1 MKKMLLLLFLIGILP
16 SCKDNKG
23 LVQTFVNQCNLIR
36 IEDKTFVLDDETTQ
50 NFDCLQFYRTND
62 LESKLF
68 FNNTYDNSIVEYDFA
83 SSRFI
88 RKIKFHK
95 EGPDGVGSSFFFRC
109 LNQDTILIYNYAMQR
124 LFMADCMGKVFDK
137 RAIKIDV
144 NLLQD
149 SLFMGPGFI
158 STRTNNPMIKIG
170 DEILLSGFLPKEQKG
185 ENGNNRP
192 VLAWYHLKDNK
203 IRYSDCYPEIYH
215 KGNWGGSFS
224 YRNPSYTLNDR
235 NELVLS
241 FAADLNI
248 RVSEL
253 GYAQREYRAGF
264 VSPKPVMDEMIYPGD
279 KDERHFFRS
288 ISYECIHYDSAR
300 KLYYRLVTLP
310 LEGEIPKKRP
320 VHKPLALIVLD
331 SDFEMIGYFELP
343 KADYLPNN
351 CFVSSDG
358 FHVQV
363 VSDNDDILRF
373 ATFMVE

>member
-1 MKKMLLLLFLIGILP
+1 MKYLLLLCIVGGLL
-16 SCKDNKG
+16 SCKSDKG
-23 LVQTFVNQCNLIR
+23 LNQSFVNQCNLHR
-36 IEDKTFVLDDETTQ
+36 TEDRTFILDDETTQ
-50 NFDCLQFYRTND
+50 NFDCLQFYRLNGV
-62 LESKLF
+62 ESKLF
-68 FNNTYDNSIVEYDFA
+68 FNNAYDNSIVEYDYA
-83 SSRFI
+83 SPSLV
-88 RKIKFHK
+88 RKIKLHK
-95 EGPDGVGSSFFFRC
+95 EGPNGVGGSFFFHY

-124 LFMADCMGKVFDK
+124 LFMVDDKGKVFDK
-137 RAIKIDV
+137 RPIKIDV
-144 NLLQD
+144 NLQPD

-158 STRTNNPMIKIG
+158 SARTNNPMLKIG
-170 DEILLSGFLPKEQKG
+170 DEILFSGFLPNELKG
-185 ENGNNRP
+185 ENKSNRP

-288 ISYECIHYDSAR
+288 ISYGCIHYDSVR

-310 LEGEIPKKRP
+310 LEGEIPGKRP
-320 VHKPLALIVLD
+320 VHKPLALIILD
-331 SDFEMIGYFELP
+331 NDFEMIGYFELP